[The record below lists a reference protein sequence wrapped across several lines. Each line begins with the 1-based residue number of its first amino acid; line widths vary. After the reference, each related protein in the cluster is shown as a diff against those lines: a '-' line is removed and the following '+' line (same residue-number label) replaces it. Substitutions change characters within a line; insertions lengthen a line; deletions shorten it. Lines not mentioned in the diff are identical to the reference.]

1 MKAEISFKRATTED
15 KGFLLELRKL
25 SMGQHLA
32 AAGINLS
39 DDEHL
44 QRINEFFQE
53 SFVIQYN
60 GKSIGV
66 VKLGLLPDR
75 LHIRQLQ
82 ILPEFHNGG
91 IGSKVVTLVKQK
103 ASERLLPVTLNVL
116 LKNPAKRLYDREGFI
131 VEGQSDLEYKMRW
144 QPS

>member
-1 MKAEISFKRATTED
+1 M
-15 KGFLLELRKL
+15 
-25 SMGQHLA
+25 
-32 AAGINLS
+32 
-39 DDEHL
+39 
-44 QRINEFFQE
+44 
-53 SFVIQYN
+53 
-60 GKSIGV
+60 

-116 LKNPAKRLYDREGFI
+116 LKTLLSAYTI
-131 VEGQSDLEYKMRW
+131 VRIYCRRAE
-144 QPS
+144 

>member
-44 QRINEFFQE
+44 QRINEFF
-53 SFVIQYN
+53 
-60 GKSIGV
+60 KSH
-66 VKLGLLPDR
+66 LLFN
-75 LHIRQLQ
+75 IMA
-82 ILPEFHNGG
+82 
-91 IGSKVVTLVKQK
+91 KVLVWL
-103 ASERLLPVTLNVL
+103 S
-116 LKNPAKRLYDREGFI
+116 
-131 VEGQSDLEYKMRW
+131 
-144 QPS
+144 